1 MRFCIKHE
9 MKGRLRIHIIQN
21 RMTYAEADTLSWY
34 LEEQEN
40 VTEVKVYERTADAV
54 ICYKGE
60 REEILTVL
68 KQFSYEKAEV
78 PETVLSSSGRQ
89 LNEEYKERLIT
100 KTVLHYG
107 SKLFLPM
114 PVRAVITSVK
124 SVKYIWKGIRCLAHG
139 RLEVPVL
146 DATAISVSVFRKDFA
161 TAGSVM
167 FLLGIGEIIEEWTH
181 KKSVGD
187 LARSMSLNVKKVW
200 LKREDQEI
208 LVKSSE
214 VQPGDEIIVH
224 MGNVIPFDGEV
235 SDGEGMVN
243 QASLTGEA
251 MPVRRVSGQSV
262 YAGTVLEE
270 GELQIRV
277 KAVTGS
283 TRYEKIVS
291 MIEDSEKLKSSV
303 EGKAE
308 HLADRL
314 VPYTLLGTGAAWL
327 LTRNVTRTLSVLM
340 VDFSCALKLAMPI
353 TVLSAIREAGE
364 NHITVKGGKFLEA
377 VADADTIVFDKTGT
391 LTKATPTVKDVVVF
405 GEYPKEEAL
414 RIAACLEEHFP
425 HSMAKAVVDAAKE
438 RNLSHE
444 EMHSKVE
451 YIVAHGISSYIN
463 DKKVVI
469 GSGHFVFED
478 EECTIDPQYQDRYD
492 TLPPEYSHLYLAI
505 EHKLAAVICI
515 EDPLREEAAEMVKSL
530 KAAGI
535 TKVVM
540 MTGDSERT
548 AAAIAKRVGV
558 DEYYAEVLPEDK
570 ANFVEK
576 EKSEGR
582 KVIMIGDGIND
593 SPALSAA
600 DAGIAISDGAEIA
613 REIADITI
621 AADDLRE
628 VVTLKLLSNL
638 MLKRI
643 HRNYRSIVG
652 INSGLIVLGVTG
664 MIQPTMSALLH
675 NTSTLLISLRSMRN
689 LLPEK
694 EKVEL

>member
-283 TRYEKIVS
+283 TRYEKIVG
-291 MIEDSEKLKSSV
+291 MIENSEKLKSSV

-314 VPYTLLGTGAAWL
+314 VPYTLLGTGVAWL

-414 RIAACLEEHFP
+414 RVAACLEEHFP

-438 RNLSHE
+438 CNLSHE

-469 GSGHFVFED
+469 GSSHFVFED

-492 TLPPEYSHLYLAI
+492 TLPSEYSHLYLAI

-548 AAAIAKRVGV
+548 AAIAKRVGV

-576 EKSEGR
+576 EKAEGR

-652 INSGLIVLGVTG
+652 INSGLIALGVTG

>member
-469 GSGHFVFED
+469 GSSHFVFED

-515 EDPLREEAAEMVKSL
+515 EDPLRKEAAEMVKSL